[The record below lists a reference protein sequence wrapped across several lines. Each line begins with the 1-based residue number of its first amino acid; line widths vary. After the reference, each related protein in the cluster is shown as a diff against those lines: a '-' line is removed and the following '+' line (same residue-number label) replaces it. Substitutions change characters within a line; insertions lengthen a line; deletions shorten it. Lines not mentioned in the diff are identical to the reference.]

1 MDFFERLRA
10 VSGVCRAKR
19 MISPCRLGEL
29 EQVVGGADHRPFA
42 SHLIKASK
50 EELSEASGMFDLA
63 KDRLDD
69 LLAQSVA
76 AAPAGTFE
84 LSGHSLHARALAPS
98 PFAGGIR
105 LPVLGPARCQVSV
118 DPAAG
123 QMRQIS
129 LTAISGVGREF
140 LGVGPQNFA
149 RSSQQRLEGT
159 PVGRT
164 GLEALGDDDLMG
176 AIHRNLGIV
185 ALQNAGS
192 RRLDAAVGIGEV
204 ALRAFGRT
212 AVGAALGPT
221 GPLHHARG
229 PGPSSSG
236 SGGGALASA
245 SSTALAARMRS
256 SRAALLATQSG
267 ISSPRRS
274 AP

>member
-1 MDFFERLRA
+1 
-10 VSGVCRAKR
+10 

-105 LPVLGPARCQVSV
+105 LPVLGPARCQISV

-140 LGVGPQNFA
+140 LGLA
-149 RSSQQRLEGT
+149 C
-159 PVGRT
+159 RT
-164 GLEALGDDDLMG
+164 
-176 AIHRNLGIV
+176 
-185 ALQNAGS
+185 
-192 RRLDAAVGIGEV
+192 
-204 ALRAFGRT
+204 
-212 AVGAALGPT
+212 
-221 GPLHHARG
+221 
-229 PGPSSSG
+229 
-236 SGGGALASA
+236 
-245 SSTALAARMRS
+245 
-256 SRAALLATQSG
+256 SRAA
-267 ISSPRRS
+267 SSKGLRARPS
-274 AP
+274 A